1 MTLKLTRRACALALA
16 ATLLATPLA
25 AQDAM
30 KMGYTAIDLTNPYFI
45 ALTKGMQAR
54 ADELGIKLTI
64 HDGKSDPASQVSAI
78 ENFVVQKMDAILV
91 SPIDPKALEPSVAQA
106 KAAGIPVISVAQGVA
121 GSDAFLG
128 LNEHEYGLSIG
139 RIAGQYITDNMGG
152 QAEVAVLTYPELAPI
167 IDRAKGIKDGILEK
181 APNAKVVAEQS
192 AATPEHGAAAI
203 ESIMQAHPNVRVVA
217 GINDAGILGAYE
229 ALSGMGVDTKQFA
242 LFGLDATP
250 EAIAKMREKGMYKA
264 TVDIKPFEAGKA
276 AIDLAVQVIKT
287 GPVPEMIVQTMTP
300 VTPDTLPAN

>member
-16 ATLLATPLA
+16 ATILATPLA
-25 AQDAM
+25 AQDSM
-30 KMGYTAIDLTNPYFI
+30 TMGYTAIDLTNPYFI

-78 ENFVVQKMDAILV
+78 ENFIVQKMSAILV
-91 SPIDPKALEPSVAQA
+91 SPIDPKALEPMVAQTKDA
-106 KAAGIPVISVAQGVA
+106 KIPMISVAQGVP

-139 RIAGQYITDNMGG
+139 RIAGQYITDKMGG

-167 IDRAKGIKDGILEK
+167 IDRAKGIEDGILEK
-181 APNAKVVAEQS
+181 APGAKIVAEQS
-192 AATPEHGAAAI
+192 AATPENGAAAI
-203 ESIMQAHPNVRVVA
+203 EAIMQAHPNVRVVA

-229 ALSGMGVDTKQFA
+229 SLAGMGVDTKQFA

-250 EAIAKMREKGMYKA
+250 EALAKMREGGMYKA
-264 TVDIKPFEAGKA
+264 TVDIAPFDAGKA
-276 AIDLAVQVIKT
+276 AIDLAVQVIKS
-287 GPVPEMIVQTMTP
+287 GPVPDMIVQKMVP
-300 VTPDTLPAN
+300 VTMDTLPAN

>member
-1 MTLKLTRRACALALA
+1 MTLKLTRRACALAIA
-16 ATLLATPLA
+16 ATLLASPLL

-45 ALTKGMQAR
+45 SLTKGMQSR

-78 ENFVVQKMDAILV
+78 ENFIVQKMDAILV
-91 SPIDPKALEPSVAQA
+91 SPIDPKALEPSVAQT
-106 KAAGIPVISVAQGVA
+106 KAAKIPMISVAQGVP

-152 QAEVAVLTYPELAPI
+152 KAEVAVLTYPELAPI

-181 APNAKVVAEQS
+181 ASGAKVVAEQS
-192 AATPEHGAAAI
+192 AATPENGAAAI
-203 ESIMQAHPNVRVVA
+203 EAIMQAHPDVRVVV

-287 GPVPEMIVQTMTP
+287 GPVPDMIVQKMTP